1 MDPFSFFIIA
11 LGLVAGAL
19 AKGATGMGLPLIAIP
34 VMAPAIGLPHAMSIM
49 VIPILV
55 TNAWQI
61 WTLRAERHRA
71 ELRFLTPMLLI
82 ASIGV
87 VIGTWFVASAPER
100 LLTLTLGLLLL
111 AYLVL
116 RLTRPDFR
124 VGPEAARRWALP
136 AGLGA
141 GLLHGATGIS
151 APIGVTF
158 IHAMRLDRSGY
169 VFAISAM
176 FMALTA
182 VQLPSLLVSGVMQSE
197 WLVQG
202 VFALIPI
209 VTLMPIGEWMARK
222 LSRQAFDRVILAFI
236 GLMGLK
242 MALGV

>member
-1 MDPFSFFIIA
+1 MDPFSLFIIA
-11 LGLVAGAL
+11 LGLVAGAI

-34 VMAPAIGLPHAMSIM
+34 VMAPVIGLPHAISIM
-49 VIPILV
+49 VIPLLV

-61 WTLRAERHRA
+61 WTLRAERRRP
-71 ELRFLTPMLLI
+71 EMRFLVPML
-82 ASIGV
+82 AAAAVG
-87 VIGTWFVASAPER
+87 VIGGTLFVASAPER
-100 LLTLTLGLLLL
+100 FLTLGLGLLL
-111 AYLVL
+111 IAYLVL
-116 RLTRPDFR
+116 RLSRPDFR
-124 VGPEAARRWALP
+124 VGPEAALRWALP

-158 IHAMRLDRSGY
+158 IHAQRFDRAGY

-176 FMALTA
+176 FLVLSA
-182 VQLPSLLVSGVMQSE
+182 VQLPSLLVTGVMKAE

-209 VTLMPIGEWMARK
+209 VALMPIGEWMARK
-222 LSRQAFDRVILAFI
+222 LSREAFDRVILAFI